1 MKNLN
6 LKKIAAAV
14 LIFAVLLMTAA
25 CAAGQKA
32 AEDTASELQTT
43 QEAAAPD
50 DSQPADETLGQEPE
64 QQDAEQSE
72 DSDNTPDGGQR
83 TGLLAKPAL
92 WLLLALGILLL
103 LLAGILIRHH
113 VILKNRRRAFDN
125 PDNSGAASSLFAD
138 AAGLLSALGL
148 ERGGGSMLALCGPVS
163 ERFGEETADTFRAMA
178 ALNEKALFSSRTLD
192 AAERESMR
200 NFHGTV
206 LNLLKTNTKWPRKL
220 RLKWLN
226 CLY

>member
-1 MKNLN
+1 MYQDGVGWLP
-6 LKKIAAAV
+6 LALTPGLESLAPEQTESGIRPV
-14 LIFAVLLMTAA
+14 G
-25 CAAGQKA
+25 AG
-32 AEDTASELQTT
+32 EGDGTGPRITE
-43 QEAAAPD
+43 
-50 DSQPADETLGQEPE
+50 GQEPE

-113 VILKNRRRAFDN
+113 VILKNRRRAFDD